1 LASIARMVVGMAYWM
16 EASASVP
23 AAGQAS
29 QGLDRTGLIVIIVV
43 AIIAVIA
50 FVWIFRETGRRD

>member
-1 LASIARMVVGMAYWM
+1 MMVGMAGWT
-16 EASASVP
+16 ETSAALY

-29 QGLDRTGLIVIIVV
+29 GGLDRAGLIVIIIVS
-43 AIIAVIA
+43 IIAVIA

>member
-1 LASIARMVVGMAYWM
+1 MVVGMAYWM

-29 QGLDRTGLIVIIVV
+29 QGLDRAGLIVIIVV

-50 FVWIFRETGRRD
+50 FVWIFHETGRRD